1 MASRNAAAV
10 VPVETSAC
18 AQYAAGMSFV
28 RSLPADGAISC
39 AAPNRNGAPGGQCSV
54 FAIDALDSP

>member
-1 MASRNAAAV
+1 
-10 VPVETSAC
+10 
-18 AQYAAGMSFV
+18 MSFV

-54 FAIDALDSP
+54 FATEAVGAP